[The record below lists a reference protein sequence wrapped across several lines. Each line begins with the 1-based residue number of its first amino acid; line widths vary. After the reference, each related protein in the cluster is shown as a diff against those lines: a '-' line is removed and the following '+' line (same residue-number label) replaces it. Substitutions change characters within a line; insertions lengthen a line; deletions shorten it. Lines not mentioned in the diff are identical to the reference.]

1 MMKTKILLLLIGS
14 LVIPTT
20 QALEAKEEAGYLMK
34 QAYLKYGS
42 PEQARE
48 AMMPIAKGKMGLCK
62 MCHGA
67 DGNSV
72 KARIPSIAGERPRY
86 LVKRWIEI
94 KGLKH
99 GESKTAQRIAQRLNE
114 EEMVAL
120 ALYFSKIKRLPI
132 TYDHALAE
140 KGKASYKDICV
151 ECHKSTG
158 SGKPGVP
165 MIARQK
171 PDFIYR
177 SLLQFRDNE
186 NWRHGSKMKEVSQDV
201 EPIDAKA
208 VANYAASLSGGQ

>member
-1 MMKTKILLLLIGS
+1 MKTKILLLLIGS

-20 QALEAKEEAGYLMK
+20 QALEAKEQAGYLMK

-48 AMMPIAKGKMGLCK
+48 ALMPVAKKRLGLCK
-62 MCHGA
+62 MCHGP
-67 DGNSV
+67 DGSSV

-94 KGLKH
+94 KGLEH
-99 GESKTAQRIAQRLNE
+99 GESKTAQRIAQRINE

-120 ALYFSKIKRLPI
+120 ALYYSEIERRPV
-132 TYDHALAE
+132 TYDRALAE
-140 KGKASYKDICV
+140 KGKGNYKEICT
-151 ECHKSTG
+151 ECHKATG

-165 MIARQK
+165 MIARQQ
-171 PDFIYR
+171 PDYIYR

-208 VANYAASLSGGQ
+208 VAHYAASLSGAR